1 MTEMEI
7 SSLIQFESHFVLYLL
22 NGVSDESEDISKSCL
37 AFLEEHGARMKAALI
52 ALGDEKDDKAEENSE
67 MVDVSQWYEAHHF
80 SANI

>member
-1 MTEMEI
+1 
-7 SSLIQFESHFVLYLL
+7 
-22 NGVSDESEDISKSCL
+22 
-37 AFLEEHGARMKAALI
+37 MKAALI